1 MNLFG
6 SRTAENVAVYCG
18 AALFGYV
25 AYLLAVPLPWM
36 IGPMVFSAGL
46 ALLWRSARVPR
57 ITRPI
62 GQMVVAS
69 VVGLSFTAESVTA
82 LGQLVLPMVLVAL
95 LTIVAGFI
103 AAAVLMR
110 LADMDVV
117 AAGLSSIP
125 GGPVEMAA
133 LAEHHNVPPAPIA
146 LAQTLRISLLVLIIP
161 HVLVAISGGAPNAA
175 LTVGERSLPGMLL
188 LFALAVAGGLLFRW
202 LRITSPF
209 FLGALGFNAAATAFA
224 LPVSMPPYWV
234 LAGAQILLGV
244 WLGCMFDRETL
255 ARTRAF
261 VLAAIVS
268 TGVLIVLCAGMAF
281 AIAAVTGI
289 DWHTMILA
297 TAPGSVTEM
306 ALTAKILNQQV
317 AIVTAFH
324 IVRIFIILPFLPLIF
339 SVTAKLANRS
349 R

>member
-46 ALLWRSARVPR
+46 ALLWRSARGPR

-117 AAGLSSIP
+117 AAGLASIP

-161 HVLVAISGGAPNAA
+161 PVLVAISGGAPNAA

>member
-1 MNLFG
+1 VNLFG

-161 HVLVAISGGAPNAA
+161 PVLVAISGGAPNAA

>member
-161 HVLVAISGGAPNAA
+161 PVLVAISGGAPNAA

>member
-1 MNLFG
+1 
-6 SRTAENVAVYCG
+6 
-18 AALFGYV
+18 
-25 AYLLAVPLPWM
+25 
-36 IGPMVFSAGL
+36 
-46 ALLWRSARVPR
+46 
-57 ITRPI
+57 
-62 GQMVVAS
+62 
-69 VVGLSFTAESVTA
+69 
-82 LGQLVLPMVLVAL
+82 VLPMVLVAL

-117 AAGLSSIP
+117 AAGLASIP

-161 HVLVAISGGAPNAA
+161 PVLVAISGGAPNAA

>member
-1 MNLFG
+1 
-6 SRTAENVAVYCG
+6 
-18 AALFGYV
+18 
-25 AYLLAVPLPWM
+25 
-36 IGPMVFSAGL
+36 
-46 ALLWRSARVPR
+46 
-57 ITRPI
+57 
-62 GQMVVAS
+62 MVVAS

-117 AAGLSSIP
+117 AAGLASIP

-161 HVLVAISGGAPNAA
+161 PVLVAISGGAPNAA